1 MRINAWVFW
10 GLTAFFFIVGNVY
23 AGWGLISKGYIDWSG
38 GTPLGLCALLCGM
51 IAFFLNRT
59 HRTQGGELPQD
70 RDNAKIDED
79 DPEMGTFSPWSW
91 WPFALAGSCFLTFLG
106 LAVGGWLA
114 IIGAAFAVVC
124 LVGWVFEY
132 YRGYFSR

>member
-1 MRINAWVFW
+1 
-10 GLTAFFFIVGNVY
+10 
-23 AGWGLISKGYIDWSG
+23 
-38 GTPLGLCALLCGM
+38 
-51 IAFFLNRT
+51 
-59 HRTQGGELPQD
+59 
-70 RDNAKIDED
+70 
-79 DPEMGTFSPWSW
+79 MGTFSPWSW

-124 LVGWVFEY
+124 LVGLVFEY